1 MKLLQALTL
10 IPALLILSLSIES
23 ANAKPLTK
31 TYRDGLTVEYYPD
44 TNVTVFKSP
53 NPTKQR
59 TQGHGKEEYIHLPTI
74 KDEYTGITVRGC
86 TTRMVGKKTITTCL

>member
-10 IPALLILSLSIES
+10 IPALLTLSLSIES

-31 TYRDGLTVEYYPD
+31 TYRGGLTVEYYPKTD
-44 TNVTVFKSP
+44 VTVFNSP
-53 NPTKQR
+53 NSTQQR
-59 TQGHGKEEYIHLPTI
+59 TQGRGREKYNHLPRV

-86 TTRMVGKKTITTCL
+86 KTQTVGSKTITTCF